1 MLRSKLRLILPL
13 AAVLVAAGLYLTV
26 FSKSGAQTPAKV
38 HGEVYVLP
46 KEFIVNLRDGR
57 YAKITVGLI
66 LREGALAA
74 AGGPAEGT
82 PPPEGFGSL
91 PQEALV
97 RDLVTEEL
105 TGAAQQDLI
114 SRAGRQRV
122 RRRLLRAITDHTDVP
137 AERVLLTDVAVQ

>member
-1 MLRSKLRLILPL
+1 MRSKLKLIIPL
-13 AAVLVAAGLYLTV
+13 AAILVVAGLYLTV
-26 FSKSGAQTPAKV
+26 FSKSGGEPPAKV

-46 KEFIVNLRDGR
+46 KEFLVNLQDGR

-74 AGGPAEGT
+74 AGGGEAT
-82 PPPEGFGSL
+82 PPPEGFGAL

-105 TGAAQQDLI
+105 TGASSDDLI
-114 SRAGRQRV
+114 SSAGRQRV

-137 AERVLLTDVAVQ
+137 AQRVLLTDVAVQ